1 MLQSVNTS
9 QGQLPQEAIQRS
21 STDYISEQLLPPLKF
36 VDGMN
41 YMNM

>member
-1 MLQSVNTS
+1 MI
-9 QGQLPQEAIQRS
+9 QEASHRLA
-21 STDYISEQLLPPLKF
+21 TDYISEQLLPPLKF